1 MLRRKLLLGLG
12 SLIAAFAV
20 LSIGAVLLL
29 ERLLNDL
36 DESRATVTAYIS
48 RLHELG
54 GQVIEVEAML
64 SGTTPPDAA
73 IRRPEDLRFIAEYL
87 RRGAERLKTDDVQ
100 WPADSTGPAVRD
112 RLIEALPR
120 FADRIDSAADLQA
133 AGGEPASG
141 VFVSGEHVWMQAE
154 ILNLTRLAR
163 AYASERQ
170 AEITWYFRWVVLGIA
185 VAAIVVVNI
194 SVLVVLRITGMV
206 LRPVDLL
213 IRAGG
218 EWAQERFGHRVPA
231 DLPGEFGQL
240 AATYNHLAEQL
251 AANEQRRLETL
262 HQAARTL
269 NHELNN
275 ALAIIELQVHL
286 LHRRPQ
292 ETAELADRLAHIRDC
307 LARMSGTIAA
317 LKSVRRIVLIDYLEG
332 EKMLDLPRSVGERP
346 EAAHEVQSREGTP
359 G

>member
-29 ERLLNDL
+29 ERLLNEL
-36 DESRATVTAYIS
+36 DESRATITTYIS

-54 GQVIEVEAML
+54 GQVIDVEAKL
-64 SGTTPPDAA
+64 TGIGSPDAA
-73 IRRPEDLRFIAEYL
+73 APRPEELRFIAEYL
-87 RRGAERLKTDDVQ
+87 RRGAERLKAEDIE
-100 WPADSTGPAVRD
+100 WPADSAGPRVRD

-120 FADRIDSAADLQA
+120 FADRVEDAADNQVEDGQA
-133 AGGEPASG
+133 NADALVP
-141 VFVSGEHVWMQAE
+141 GEHVWMQSE

-163 AYASERQ
+163 AFASDRQ
-170 AEITWYFRWVVLGIA
+170 AQITWYFRWVVLGIA
-185 VAAIVVVNI
+185 VAAIIVVNI

-218 EWAQERFGHRVPA
+218 EWAEERFGHRVPA

-251 AANEQRRLETL
+251 AANEKRRLETL
-262 HQAARTL
+262 HQAARML

-317 LKSVRRIVLIDYLEG
+317 LKSVRRIVLTDYLEG
-332 EKMLDLPRSVGERP
+332 EKMLDLPRSVDDHP
-346 EAAHEVQSREGTP
+346 EAPHTVESPQGAP
-359 G
+359 P